1 MEQYRYLQ
9 SLRSRWIA
17 EDLTEMKKRLI
28 QFALERYWR
37 QPMP

>member
-9 SLRSRWIA
+9 GLRSRWIA
-17 EDLTEMKKRLI
+17 EDLSQMKARLI

-37 QPMP
+37 TAMP